1 MLHNFMLGAS
11 IALSPA
17 GLLFTLFGVLWGI
30 LGGALPGITGS
41 VAMALLLPMTYN
53 MSPSLALMML
63 AGVYIGAMYGSS
75 ITAILI
81 RTPGAPASAATVL
94 DGYELHKQGRSG
106 VALGISLYTG
116 TIGGLFSVVVLIALA
131 VPLADMALAFGPP
144 EYFGLTVFGLAIISS
159 LAGKSMIKGLI
170 SGIVGLILATVGM
183 DPFSGMPRFTYGSEE
198 LLGGID
204 LIAAMIGL
212 FAVSEVLVQAAEAGS
227 WEKIKEGFSAKM
239 PTWAELKSTLRATTL
254 GTIIG
259 TIVGIMPGAGGTIA
273 GFIAYNEGKR
283 WSRTPEQFG
292 KGSLEGVAAPESA
305 NNAVTGGAMVPLLAF
320 GIPGSNAAAIML
332 GALMLQGLRPGPMLF
347 QNTPDI
353 VYGLFVGMITGN
365 IFMLIA
371 GYLFIKPCI
380 KIVNISKPILMASIM
395 ALVVVGTYSINNN
408 INDVWIALILGVVGF
423 LMRKYDFSPSAM
435 VLAMILGFMV
445 ETSLRRSLVIS
456 YGSVACF
463 YERPIAL
470 TLIILAI
477 ITLVFPIV
485 RAVRDNIRE
494 NRGGK
499 RAL

>member
-11 IALSPA
+11 IAFAPMS
-17 GLLFTLFGVLWGI
+17 LLFILFGVLWGI

-41 VAMALLLPMTYN
+41 IAMALLLPLTYN
-53 MSPSLALMML
+53 MAPSVALMML

-116 TIGGLFSVVVLIALA
+116 TVGGLFSVVVLIALA
-131 VPLADMALAFGPP
+131 VPLANFALAFGPP
-144 EYFGLTVFGLAIISS
+144 EYFGLTVFGLAVISS
-159 LAGKSMIKGLI
+159 LAGKSMVKGLI
-170 SGIVGLILATVGM
+170 SGVVGLILATVGM
-183 DPFSGMPRFTYGSEE
+183 DPFSGIPRFTYGSEE

-212 FAVSEVLVQAAEAGS
+212 FAVSEVFIQASEKGS
-227 WEKIKEGFSAKM
+227 WAKVDEAFASKL
-239 PTWAELKSTLRATTL
+239 PSWAELKSTLRATTL

-273 GFIAYNEGKR
+273 AFIAYNEGKR
-283 WSRTPEQFG
+283 WSKTPEKFG

-347 QNTPDI
+347 QNNPDI
-353 VYGLFVGMITGN
+353 VYSLFVGMIVGN
-365 IFMLIA
+365 IFMLVT
-371 GYLFIKPCI
+371 GYIFIKPCI

-395 ALVVVGTYSINNN
+395 ALVTVGCYAINNN
-408 INDVWIALILGVVGF
+408 INDVWIALILGVFGY

-456 YGSVACF
+456 YGNISCF
-463 YERPIAL
+463 YTRPIAL
-470 TLIILAI
+470 VLIVLALITLI
-477 ITLVFPIV
+477 FPII
-485 RAVRDNIRE
+485 RSIRE
-494 NRGGK
+494 DRKGIGNTRP
-499 RAL
+499 AA